1 MRENV
6 GVQENVGVRENGGV
20 RENNGVCVRG
30 RGALCGH
37 VRQIQTQVRSQI
49 HTLAARH
56 TLESHGRNTLDT
68 PIRATR
74 HTVTMTTSRPF
85 HGSDRKGYGCVRV
98 NFVHI
103 LFQ

>member
-37 VRQIQTQVRSQI
+37 VTEVS
-49 HTLAARH
+49 HLA
-56 TLESHGRNTLDT
+56 L
-68 PIRATR
+68 
-74 HTVTMTTSRPF
+74 
-85 HGSDRKGYGCVRV
+85 
-98 NFVHI
+98 
-103 LFQ
+103 